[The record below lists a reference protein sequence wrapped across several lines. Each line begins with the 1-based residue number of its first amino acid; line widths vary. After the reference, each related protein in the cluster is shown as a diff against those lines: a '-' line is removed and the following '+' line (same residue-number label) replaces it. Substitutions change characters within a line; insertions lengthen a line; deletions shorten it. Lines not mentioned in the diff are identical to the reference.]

1 MKRCPTCQRSFDDD
15 SLSFCLEDG
24 TPLVTEVASRGD
36 SQETLVSPRPPGV
49 ESASG
54 SAPAQPYSELP
65 GKSTVSA
72 SPYRPPE
79 TPYAPRSGGR
89 KTWPWIVGVAA
100 ILSVAV
106 VAILIVVFTVPGV
119 LKSENVN
126 GPKPSPSRSE
136 TGTPTPT
143 PSPAS
148 DVPTDS
154 AEVLSQLTQIEKDWT
169 EANLKGDKEALEK
182 ILADE
187 YVSQEENSRTKREYI
202 DNLKPDESVEEWEVY
217 DVTVN
222 QTGERAVVNGSLKQV
237 TTDGTGVWDFVDTF
251 VWRDRRWQAVTSHS
265 TRVK

>member
-36 SQETLVSPRPPGV
+36 SQETLVSPRPPGA
-49 ESASG
+49 ESAGG
-54 SAPAQPYSELP
+54 SAPAQSYSQLP

-79 TPYAPRSGGR
+79 TTYAPRSGGR
-89 KTWPWIVGVAA
+89 KTWPWIVGVLA
-100 ILSVAV
+100 ILSVV
-106 VAILIVVFTVPGV
+106 VIAILIVLFTVPGV
-119 LKSENVN
+119 LKSDNVN
-126 GPKPSPSRSE
+126 GAKPSPSQAE
-136 TGTPTPT
+136 TTPT
-143 PSPAS
+143 PSPTS

-169 EANLKGDKEALEK
+169 EANVKGDKEALEK

-187 YVSQEENSRTKREYI
+187 YVSKEENSQTKRQYI
-202 DNLKPDESVEEWEVY
+202 DNLKPNDSIEEWEIY
-217 DVTVN
+217 DVTVD
-222 QTGERAVVNGSLKQV
+222 QTGDRAAVNGNLKVV
-237 TTDGTGVWDFVDTF
+237 TSDETRVWDFVDTF
-251 VWRDRRWQAVTSHS
+251 VWRDGRWQAVTSHS